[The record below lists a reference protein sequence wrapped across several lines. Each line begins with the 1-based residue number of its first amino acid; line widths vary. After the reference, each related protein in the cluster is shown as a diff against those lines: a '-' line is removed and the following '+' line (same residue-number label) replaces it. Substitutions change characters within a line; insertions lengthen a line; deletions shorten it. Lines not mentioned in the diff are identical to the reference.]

1 MVGALIL
8 AAAVGT
14 VGFLSAGSPAQ
25 SATKTNATIS
35 LVKTDLGMVLV
46 NSKGH
51 TVYLFMKDKGGK
63 SSCTGKC
70 ATFWPPLV
78 SAGTPTSGAGLK
90 AALLSRTKRANGTM
104 QVTYNKHPLYTF
116 SLDKAK
122 GQTNGEGQVAF
133 GAKWEAVSAKGAAVT
148 VAPAAVT
155 PTTTTIPTYTQPP
168 TPYP

>member
-1 MVGALIL
+1 MAGALVL
-8 AAAVGT
+8 AAAVGA

-25 SATKTNATIS
+25 SATKTNGTVS
-35 LVKTDLGMVLV
+35 LVKTKLGMVLV

-51 TVYLFMKDKGGK
+51 TIYLFKKDKSGK
-63 SSCTGKC
+63 SSCTAKC
-70 ATFWPPLV
+70 AAFWPPLV
-78 SAGTPTSGAGLK
+78 SAGTPTSGAGVK

-116 SLDKAK
+116 VLDTAK
-122 GQTNGEGQVAF
+122 GQTKGEGRTDF
-133 GAKWEAVSAKGAAVT
+133 GGAWDAVSAKGAAVT
-148 VAPAAVT
+148 AAAA